1 MKLTKSII
9 KITTTLLCATLV
21 LGGCANSGAGYRPVV
36 DIKGVDLN
44 RYQSDLAE
52 CQQYAHQTAGAGE
65 SAAAGAAA
73 GAVFGA
79 LLAAAAGGG
88 TSRKSSAGIGAISG
102 AAGAG
107 AQGEMNQRDVIR
119 RCLSGRGYKVLQ

>member
-1 MKLTKSII
+1 MNKSIV
-9 KITTTLLCATLV
+9 KAVTAALLVSLTA
-21 LGGCANSGAGYRPVV
+21 GCANTGANYRPVV
-36 DIKGVDLN
+36 DTKGVDLN
-44 RYQSDLAE
+44 RYEADLVE
-52 CQQYAHQTAGAGE
+52 CQQYANQTAGAGE

-88 TSRKSSAGIGAISG
+88 TSRKSTAGVGAVTG
-102 AAGAG
+102 AAGAAG
-107 AQGEMNQRDVIR
+107 QGENNQRNVIR

>member
-1 MKLTKSII
+1 MNKTII
-9 KITTTLLCATLV
+9 KSTSAILLISLITA
-21 LGGCANSGAGYRPVV
+21 CANTGANYRPVV
-36 DIKGVDLN
+36 DTKGIDLN
-44 RYQSDLAE
+44 RYEADLSE
-52 CQQYAHQTAGAGE
+52 CQQYANQTAGAGE

-88 TSRKSSAGIGAISG
+88 SSKKSTAGVGAVTG
-102 AAGAG
+102 AAGAAG
-107 AQGEMNQRDVIR
+107 QGETNQRNVIR

>member
-1 MKLTKSII
+1 MISMFS
-9 KITTTLLCATLV
+9 
-21 LGGCANSGAGYRPVV
+21 GCANTGANYRPVV
-36 DIKGVDLN
+36 DTKGVDLN
-44 RYQSDLAE
+44 QYETDLVD
-52 CQQYAHQTAGAGE
+52 CQQFANQTAGAGQ

-88 TSRKSSAGIGAISG
+88 TSKRSTAGVGAVSG

-107 AQGEMNQRDVIR
+107 AQGENNQRNVIR